1 MPAKNPPPRYCAHCR
16 LPLPTRP
23 YRRDMAGEVL
33 AFCCSGCSL
42 VYQITGQL
50 GEEGEAAF
58 WLAKLGLGCFFAMN
72 VMTLSLL
79 LYSGYLT
86 ELDPEI
92 VPKIAYLSFALAT
105 PVMIILGWPFV
116 KHALSETATLSFSM
130 DSLIALGAVSAY
142 AASTYA
148 TFTGNPQIYFDTA
161 VMILVLVTLG
171 RFLEASAK
179 ARASEALQHLLD
191 LAPQEGVLIE
201 AGRERRVPA
210 SALRVGDQVLVRPGE
225 RIPVDGRVIDG
236 TADVDESALTGEATP
251 VSKRPGDLVMGVTVT
266 MAGRLIVE
274 VTHGSDDMTFAQ
286 VVRLMEEAQA
296 AHGPL
301 RRLVDRVAAV
311 FVPGVVGLAGL
322 TAFLRSPEGLESALL
337 SSLSVLL
344 IACPCPLGLATS
356 LATWAGLGRAA
367 PGGVLIRSGDALE
380 GLASLRTLYFDK
392 TGTLTR
398 GQVEL
403 QGVQVEP
410 DTFQNA
416 WLSACASVEAYSEHA
431 LGKGLVEAATARG
444 LPLHPILDFKTAPGL
459 GVEGMVACSGEPP
472 SRVVVGNE
480 RFFSQQGIVL
490 ADSLQEKKK
499 RYEAAGLTVIL
510 GACNEQAQGLAAFGD
525 QVRPEAQE
533 ALAALKGLGLEL
545 RLASG
550 DSEAATQRVAAI
562 LGIPRPEASLLPSQK
577 AEKVREAQTRGAV
590 GVIGDGIND
599 APALAT
605 ASVGIAM
612 GSGTDLAK
620 ETADVSILRNDLR
633 QIPWLIR
640 LARATRRTIRGN
652 LAWAFCY
659 NAVGLILAVQGMLT
673 PILAALAMV
682 ASSLFVVCNSLRLRK
697 RQI

>member
-1 MPAKNPPPRYCAHCR
+1 M
-16 LPLPTRP
+16 
-23 YRRDMAGEVL
+23 

-50 GEEGEAAF
+50 GEAGEASF

-86 ELDPEI
+86 EIDPEI

-105 PVMIILGWPFV
+105 PVMFILGWPFV
-116 KHALSETATLSFSM
+116 KHALSEIAALSFGM

-142 AASTYA
+142 VASTYA

-161 VMILVLVTLG
+161 TMILVLVTLG

-179 ARASEALQHLLD
+179 ARASEALEHLLD
-191 LAPQEGVLIE
+191 LAPQEAVVVE
-201 AGRERRVPA
+201 AGQEHRVA
-210 SALRVGDQVLVRPGE
+210 IAALRVGDQVLIRPGE
-225 RIPVDGRVIDG
+225 RIPVDGKVIEG
-236 TADVDESALTGEATP
+236 AADVDESTLTGEAAP
-251 VSKRPGDLVMGVTVT
+251 VSKSRGDPVMRATVT

-274 VTHGSDDMTFAQ
+274 VTHSADDTMFAQ

-301 RRLVDRVAAV
+301 RRLVDRIAAV
-311 FVPGVVGLAGL
+311 FVPAVVGLAGL
-322 TAFLRSPEGLESALL
+322 TGFLRLPDGLESALL

-367 PGGVLIRSGDALE
+367 PSGVLIRSGDALE
-380 GLASLRTLYFDK
+380 SLAGLKILYFDK
-392 TGTLTR
+392 TGTLTM
-398 GQVEL
+398 GQAAL
-403 QGVQVEP
+403 QAVQVEP

-431 LGKGLVEAATARG
+431 LGKGLVEAVTARG
-444 LPLHPILDFKTAPGL
+444 LPLHPILDFKASPGL
-459 GVEGMVACSGEPP
+459 GVEGIVACPGEFP

-480 RFFSQQGIVL
+480 RFFSQQGIAL
-490 ADSLQEKKK
+490 AGKLREKKR

-510 GACNEQAQGLAAFGD
+510 GAWNEQAQGLAAFGD
-525 QVRPEAQE
+525 QVRPEAPE
-533 ALAALKGLGLEL
+533 AIEALKGLGLEL

-550 DSEAATQRVAAI
+550 DNEAATQRVAAM
-562 LGIPRPEASLLPSQK
+562 LGIPRLAASLLPSQK
-577 AEKVREAQTRGAV
+577 AELVREEQTRGAV

-605 ASVGIAM
+605 ASLGIAM

-640 LARATRRTIRGN
+640 LARATRWTVRGN
-652 LAWAFCY
+652 LIWAFCY
-659 NAVGLILAVQGMLT
+659 NAIGLILAVQGILT

-682 ASSLFVVCNSLRLRK
+682 VSSLFVVCNSLRLQK
-697 RQI
+697 RHI

>member
-1 MPAKNPPPRYCAHCR
+1 M
-16 LPLPTRP
+16 
-23 YRRDMAGEVL
+23 

-50 GEEGEAAF
+50 GEAGEASF

-86 ELDPEI
+86 EIDPEI

-105 PVMIILGWPFV
+105 PVMFILGWPFV
-116 KHALSETATLSFSM
+116 KHALSEIAALSFGM

-142 AASTYA
+142 VASTYA

-161 VMILVLVTLG
+161 TMILVLVTLG

-179 ARASEALQHLLD
+179 ARASEALEHLLD
-191 LAPQEGVLIE
+191 LAPQEAVVVE
-201 AGRERRVPA
+201 AGQEHRVA
-210 SALRVGDQVLVRPGE
+210 IAALRVGDQVLIRPGE
-225 RIPVDGRVIDG
+225 RIPVDGKVIEG
-236 TADVDESALTGEATP
+236 AADVDESTLTGEATP
-251 VSKRPGDLVMGVTVT
+251 VSKSRGDPVMRATVT

-274 VTHGSDDMTFAQ
+274 VTHSADDTMFAQ

-301 RRLVDRVAAV
+301 RRLVDRIAAI
-311 FVPGVVGLAGL
+311 FVPAVVGLAGL
-322 TAFLRSPEGLESALL
+322 TGFLRLPDGLESALL

-367 PGGVLIRSGDALE
+367 PSGVLIRSGDALE
-380 GLASLRTLYFDK
+380 SLAGLKTLYFDK
-392 TGTLTR
+392 TGTLTM
-398 GQVEL
+398 GQAAL
-403 QGVQVEP
+403 QAVQVEP

-431 LGKGLVEAATARG
+431 LGKGLVEAVTAKG
-444 LPLHPILDFKTAPGL
+444 LPLHPILDFKASPGL
-459 GVEGMVACSGEPP
+459 GVEGMVACPGELP
-472 SRVVVGNE
+472 SRVVAGNE
-480 RFFSQQGIVL
+480 RFLSQQGIAL
-490 ADSLQEKKK
+490 ADKLREKKR

-510 GACNEQAQGLAAFGD
+510 GAWNEQAQGLAAFGD
-525 QVRPEAQE
+525 QVRPEAPE
-533 ALAALKGLGLEL
+533 AIEALKGLGLEL

-550 DSEAATQRVAAI
+550 DNEAATQRVAAM
-562 LGIPRPEASLLPSQK
+562 LGIPRLAASLLPSQK
-577 AEKVREAQTRGAV
+577 AELVREEQTRGAV

-605 ASVGIAM
+605 ASLGIAM

-640 LARATRRTIRGN
+640 LARATRWTVRGN
-652 LAWAFCY
+652 LIWAFCY
-659 NAVGLILAVQGMLT
+659 NAIGLILAVQGILT

-682 ASSLFVVCNSLRLRK
+682 VSSLFVVCNSLRLQK
-697 RQI
+697 RHI

>member
-1 MPAKNPPPRYCAHCR
+1 M
-16 LPLPTRP
+16 
-23 YRRDMAGEVL
+23 

-50 GEEGEAAF
+50 GEAGEASF

-86 ELDPEI
+86 EIDPEI

-105 PVMIILGWPFV
+105 PVMFILGWPFV
-116 KHALSETATLSFSM
+116 KHALSEIAALSFGM

-142 AASTYA
+142 VASTYA

-161 VMILVLVTLG
+161 TMILVLVTLG

-179 ARASEALQHLLD
+179 ARASEALEHLLD
-191 LAPQEGVLIE
+191 LAPQEAVVVE
-201 AGRERRVPA
+201 AGQEHRVA
-210 SALRVGDQVLVRPGE
+210 IAALRVGDQVLIRPGE
-225 RIPVDGRVIDG
+225 RIPVDGKVIEG
-236 TADVDESALTGEATP
+236 AADVDQSTLTGEATP
-251 VSKRPGDLVMGVTVT
+251 VSKSRGDPVMRATVT
-266 MAGRLIVE
+266 MDGRLIVE
-274 VTHGSDDMTFAQ
+274 VTHSADDTMFAQ

-301 RRLVDRVAAV
+301 RRLVDRIAAV
-311 FVPGVVGLAGL
+311 FVPAVVGLAGL
-322 TAFLRSPEGLESALL
+322 TGFLRLPDGLEPALL

-367 PGGVLIRSGDALE
+367 PSGVLIRSGDALE
-380 GLASLRTLYFDK
+380 SLAGLKILYFDK
-392 TGTLTR
+392 TGTLTM
-398 GQVEL
+398 GQAAL
-403 QGVQVEP
+403 QAVQVEP

-431 LGKGLVEAATARG
+431 LGKGLVEAVTARG
-444 LPLHPILDFKTAPGL
+444 LPLHPILDFKASPGL
-459 GVEGMVACSGEPP
+459 GVEGIVACPGEFP

-480 RFFSQQGIVL
+480 RFFSQQGIAL
-490 ADSLQEKKK
+490 AGKLREKKR

-510 GACNEQAQGLAAFGD
+510 GAWNEQAQGLAAFGD
-525 QVRPEAQE
+525 QVRPEAPE
-533 ALAALKGLGLEL
+533 AIEALKGLGLEL

-550 DSEAATQRVAAI
+550 DNEAATQRVAAM
-562 LGIPRPEASLLPSQK
+562 LGIPRLAASLLPSQK
-577 AEKVREAQTRGAV
+577 AELVREEQTRGAV

-605 ASVGIAM
+605 ASLGIAM

-640 LARATRRTIRGN
+640 LARATRWTVRGN
-652 LAWAFCY
+652 LIWAFCY
-659 NAVGLILAVQGMLT
+659 NAIGLILAVQGILT

-682 ASSLFVVCNSLRLRK
+682 VSSLFVVCNSLRLQK
-697 RQI
+697 RHI